1 MERTFDPRIEV
12 ISAVFVLRVSTYP
25 TMSSNSQATATF
37 SVSSSSARDTTSSST
52 NPPRI
57 YRNTGRT
64 VAARGPVLTSSS
76 RPDVGETQQNVNPP
90 TTPARQAYVEKRD
103 RELPPSGRGSSGVS
117 AENPMEPQ
125 YEGHE
130 TFCCNMNG
138 ELIAFQFLD
147 SKGVYR
153 WKDARGKFCKAPNG
167 DEWLDH
173 ECWGKDIWIA
183 NRMRNLGADMSRTG
197 RLTPMRAPTPSFIAA
212 PPGLNRI
219 SEDHGHSKKRAASHS
234 AMSTRSSEVG
244 SVGSEARSASVG
256 SRRCFSETFGED
268 RGDLSQDIVFGVTEA
283 DISRKLTSITK
294 DGTIFA
300 EERKRVRVEICKE
313 ADESHR
319 VAESLRNELSFMEGA
334 VQSEFYVMNE
344 R

>member
-103 RELPPSGRGSSGVS
+103 RELPPSGGGSTGVS

-130 TFCCNMNG
+130 TFCCNKKG
-138 ELIAFQFLD
+138 EIIAFEFLD

-173 ECWGKDIWIA
+173 ECYGKDIWTA
-183 NRMRNLGADMSRTG
+183 NRMRNLGSDMSKCG
-197 RLTPMRAPTPSFIAA
+197 RMMLPAA
-212 PPGLNRI
+212 PPVLYRV
-219 SEDHGHSKKRAASHS
+219 SEDHGSSRKRAASHS
-234 AMSTRSSEVG
+234 AQSTRSSEIG

-256 SRRCFSETFGED
+256 SRRGFPRRSVM
-268 RGDLSQDIVFGVTEA
+268 IVG
-283 DISRKLTSITK
+283 I
-294 DGTIFA
+294 
-300 EERKRVRVEICKE
+300 
-313 ADESHR
+313 
-319 VAESLRNELSFMEGA
+319 
-334 VQSEFYVMNE
+334 
-344 R
+344 